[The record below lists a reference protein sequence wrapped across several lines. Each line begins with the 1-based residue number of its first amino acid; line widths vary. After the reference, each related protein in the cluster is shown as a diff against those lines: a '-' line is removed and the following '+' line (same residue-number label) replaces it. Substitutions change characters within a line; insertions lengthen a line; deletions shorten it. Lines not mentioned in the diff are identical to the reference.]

1 LQLATAHEGGEK
13 TSVSNRKSFDEF
25 SALRFHTEHWQVTW
39 LIVGN
44 PEIIRSW
51 RKIIAI
57 TLGGRPANSQ
67 NAKSPCL
74 RQNSLGCT
82 FIRNFD
88 WDFSRRRL

>member
-44 PEIIRSW
+44 PEIIR
-51 RKIIAI
+51 
-57 TLGGRPANSQ
+57 
-67 NAKSPCL
+67 
-74 RQNSLGCT
+74 
-82 FIRNFD
+82 
-88 WDFSRRRL
+88 